1 MSLNCLLSVVVLCL
15 IYRSLEDNAFDD
27 LVIRPKLVSSFG
39 LELITF

>member
-27 LVIRPKLVSSFG
+27 PVIRPKLVSSFG